1 MVHAG
6 VTPSL
11 CVRARVCV
19 WSTRDSVTPS
29 PSRRG
34 LSHAAPAS
42 WPAPAVH
49 SVVTVAQSPAPPGAS
64 RVSPQPGPQV
74 ARPLSVCQSAGGT
87 SPVSLSVRRWHVPCQ
102 PVTSPLSPSVRRWHV
117 PCQSVTS
124 PVSPSVRRWHVPCQS
139 VTPLSFHQ
147 SAGGTSHDARCR
159 AAAL

>member
-87 SPVSLSVRRWHVPCQ
+87 SPVSPSRPLSVR
-102 PVTSPLSPSVRRWHV
+102 
-117 PCQSVTS
+117 QSAGGTS
-124 PVSPSVRRWHVPCQS
+124 PVSPSRPCHFISPQVARHTTRGAAPPRCNLRDTLIISAEIHSWS
-139 VTPLSFHQ
+139 VSP
-147 SAGGTSHDARCR
+147 
-159 AAAL
+159 